1 MEVYLDNAATTRCS
15 RRAIDLMEKVL
26 LEDYGNP
33 SSLHQMGMRAEQ
45 YIKEA
50 KKKIA
55 KTMKVEEKEIFF
67 TSGGT
72 ESNNLAIIGT
82 ALANRRA
89 GNHIITTAIEHASVA
104 APMEHLKE
112 LGFSVTYLKTDHNGM
127 ISRDELA
134 SAVCEETILA
144 SFIMIN
150 NEIGSVTPI
159 AEAIE
164 AIKEKNK
171 NTLIHV
177 DAIQAYGKYHIFPKR
192 MGIDLL
198 SASGHKIHAPKG
210 IGFLYV
216 KDKTKIKPL
225 LYGGGQQ
232 RGLRSGTENVA
243 GAAALGEAALECY
256 ENFDEKINHL
266 YEIKEHFI
274 NGISKLD
281 GAVVNGRSGREA
293 APHIVSVS
301 LFGIRSEVMLHALEE
316 RGIYVSAGSACS
328 SNKQSVSGTLRSIG
342 LPQELL
348 TSTIRFS
355 FSADT
360 TKEEIDYTLA
370 TVKQLLPFLRKFS
383 RK

>member
-33 SSLHQMGMRAEQ
+33 SSLHQMGVRAEQ

-89 GNHIITTAIEHASVA
+89 GKHIITTAIEHASVA
-104 APMEHLKE
+104 APMEYLKE
-112 LGFSVTYLKTDHNGM
+112 LGFSITYLKTDHNGM

-164 AIKEKNK
+164 AIKGKNK